1 MQKNKRLLRL
11 ACAGLSA
18 VSLLAFSAC
27 NLSLLFPTSDKE
39 STENTPPKPD
49 IVDTTLGRNGLI
61 NSLGKW
67 NYYAA
72 KKTIADYGTPAP
84 LHANALAS
92 GKILPLSGFGYE
104 DSEGNVWEEPT
115 DKEDTQSATTPP
127 PDTDDVVYYDLYS
140 WGEFTVQRTV
150 YFQMELTDETAFLGS
165 RLGVGTVEVAV
176 ALGDN
181 HDDLNMITFRGGD
194 NFYSCMYH
202 GYEGI
207 NEETG
212 AEKYAFAAY
221 RYIDGFY
228 YVKNLK
234 WEHYEFH
241 LEVGDGDAVFRCQ
254 YRHTGDEDEQ
264 VRVIENT
271 TYCIDKTVTYTI
283 EELENYFSVGDK
295 TENTNNSES
304 VSA

>member
-1 MQKNKRLLRL
+1 MQKHKRLVRL

-27 NLSLLFPTSDKE
+27 NLSLIFPTSGKE
-39 STENTPPKPD
+39 STENPPPKPD

-61 NSLGKW
+61 DSLGKW

-84 LHANALAS
+84 LHANAFTS

-104 DSEGNVWEEPT
+104 DSEGNVWEDPT

-127 PDTDDVVYYDLYS
+127 PDTEDIVYYDLYE

-181 HDDLNMITFRGGD
+181 HDDLNMITFRSGD

-202 GYEGI
+202 GYEGL

-241 LEVGDGDAVFRCQ
+241 LEVGNGDAVFRCQ

-283 EELENYFSVGDK
+283 EELENYFSGDG
-295 TENTNNSES
+295 ERNDTNNSES